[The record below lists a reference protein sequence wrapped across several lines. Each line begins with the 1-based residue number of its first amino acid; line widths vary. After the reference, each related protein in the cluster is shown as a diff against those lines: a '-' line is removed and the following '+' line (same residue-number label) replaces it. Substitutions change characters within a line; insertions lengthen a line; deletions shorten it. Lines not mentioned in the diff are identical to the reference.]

1 MKLQHY
7 LSKKGI
13 FSRRIADIMIK
24 QGFVKVDGSFIDDSI
39 FILNNDHVVS
49 FSKKINKYADSLGVL
64 LFNKPRG
71 VWTNCKQG
79 KHEKEVLDF
88 LPKIYSTYSSIGRL
102 DKDSEGLIL
111 FTNDGVF
118 ANQFLNAGES
128 HERVYEVRTKRA
140 LSTQQLVQLQ
150 RGVMLTDGLTKPCK
164 IIMLKPASYQFTL
177 IEGKN
182 RQIRRMVEFC
192 NTYVTSLKRLSFAQ
206 YQLKGIV
213 SGQFKAFSLT
223 DQFFRRLQTH
233 GIDIS

>member
-1 MKLQHY
+1 
-7 LSKKGI
+7 
-13 FSRRIADIMIK
+13 MIQ
-24 QGFVKVDGSFIDDSI
+24 QGFVKVDGKSVYDSLFMI
-39 FILNNDHVVS
+39 QSDHVVT
-49 FSKKINKYADSLGVL
+49 FSKKIHDFADTLGFI

-79 KHEKEVLDF
+79 HNEKEVLDY
-88 LPKIYSTYSSIGRL
+88 LPKAFANYSSIGRL

>member
-118 ANQFLNAGES
+118 ANQFLNSGQR
-128 HERVYEVRTKRA
+128 HERIYEVKTKQA
-140 LSTQQLVQLQ
+140 LSQHQLDQLEK
-150 RGVMLTDGLTKPCK
+150 GIMLSDGLTKPCK
-164 IIMLKPASYQFTL
+164 ISYLKQATYQFSL

-182 RQIRRMVEFC
+182 RQIRRMVESC
-192 NTYVTSLKRLSFAQ
+192 GTYVTKLKRLSFGK
-206 YQLKGIV
+206 YHLSGIV
-213 SGQFKAFSLT
+213 SGQFKAFPLT
-223 DQFFRRLQTH
+223 DQFYQRLKAH
-233 GIDIS
+233 KIKID